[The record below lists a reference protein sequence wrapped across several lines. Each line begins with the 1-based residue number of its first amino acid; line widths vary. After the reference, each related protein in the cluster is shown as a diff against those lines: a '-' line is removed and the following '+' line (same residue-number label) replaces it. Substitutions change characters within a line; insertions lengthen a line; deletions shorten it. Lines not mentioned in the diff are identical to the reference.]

1 MADMFDKEE
10 LGIVS
15 SLFGM
20 SPTMQNKAMQQ
31 AAYKRGTEAG
41 QNLLGGVLGNV
52 GMFAEA
58 AGQGIRSGLGVQT
71 PEDRLGAI
79 RQQAQQQ
86 FDTNTPEGLLQMAD
100 YLNSQGDAAGAR
112 QAVMLAQGQQSRT
125 QKIATDRATEQSKL
139 RDQVKQV
146 GLTTDGRQVYQSGA
160 NQFILTEQGPQPY
173 YGKLESKTPKTTIS
187 MAGENEVSKVIGKG
201 IGETQLKIAESGEAA
216 AENLIKINETLTELK
231 TGQAFTGQFADLQ
244 TNIAKA
250 QAKFADDKK
259 AGKKVTDTEY
269 LDALLGSDVFPM
281 ISSLG
286 IGARGLD
293 TPAEREFLRKVMTGT
308 IALERD
314 TLIRLTETRKN
325 IAERAVKKYND
336 KVESGELNKYFQLKG
351 VEPKKI
357 ELPQATVATPEQAQ
371 QAPIYA
377 RNPSTNERIVS
388 TDGGKTWNP
397 VGGQ

>member
-20 SPTMQNKAMQQ
+20 SPTMQNRAMQQ

-52 GMFAEA
+52 GMFSEA
-58 AGQGIRSGLGVQT
+58 AGQGLRSGLGVQT
-71 PEDRLGAI
+71 PEERMMGL

-100 YLNSQGDAAGAR
+100 FLNSQGDAAGAR
-112 QAVMLAQGQQSRT
+112 QAVMLAQGQQART
-125 QKIATDRATEQSKL
+125 QSIATDRATEQARLREKDPEIVRVQGI
-139 RDQVKQV
+139 RDQLEAK
-146 GLTTDGRQVYQSGA
+146 
-160 NQFILTEQGPQPY
+160 FGPNDRRVVELNKVIE
-173 YGKLESKTPKTTIS
+173 GKSKAGQTTIN
-187 MAGENEVSKVIGKG
+187 MAGETEVSKVIGKG
-201 IGETQLKIAESGEAA
+201 IGETQLNIANAGESA
-216 AENLIKINETLTELK
+216 AENLIKINETLNELRTNK
-231 TGQAFTGQFADLQ
+231 AFTGQFADLQ

-259 AGKKVTDTEY
+259 AGKRVTDTEY

-314 TLIRLTETRKN
+314 TLIKLTETRKN
-325 IAERAVKKYND
+325 IAERAVKKYNE
-336 KVESGELNKYFQLKG
+336 KVESGELNQYFKLKG

-357 ELPQATVATPEQAQ
+357 EIPKSA
-371 QAPIYA
+371 
-377 RNPSTNERIVS
+377 
-388 TDGGKTWNP
+388 GKKTKTLASGL
-397 VGGQ
+397 VVEIED

>member
-15 SLFGM
+15 SLFGV
-20 SPTMQNKAMQQ
+20 SPAMQNRAMQQ

-52 GMFAEA
+52 GMFSEA
-58 AGQGIRSGLGVQT
+58 AGQGLRGALGVQT
-71 PEDRLGAI
+71 PEERIAAI
-79 RQQAQQQ
+79 REQAKQ
-86 FDTNTPEGLLQMAD
+86 FNDNTPEGLLRMAEF
-100 YLNSQGDAAGAR
+100 LNQQGDAAGAR
-112 QAVMLAQGQQSRT
+112 QAILLAQGQAQKSATLGKTMEETRLLGRKEIEVGVPGDPEMVQKVLVDKDGNILRTLGSPYSRFSQKTNINT
-125 QKIATDRATEQSKL
+125 Q
-139 RDQVKQV
+139 
-146 GLTTDGRQVYQSGA
+146 G
-160 NQFILTEQGPQPY
+160 
-173 YGKLESKTPKTTIS
+173 ES
-187 MAGENEVSKVIGKG
+187 EVAKVIGKG
-201 IGETQLKIAESGEAA
+201 IGEQQLSIASAGENA
-216 AENLIKINETLTELK
+216 AENLIKINETLNELK
-231 TGQAFTGQFADLQ
+231 TNKAFTGSLSDLQ
-244 TNIAKA
+244 TNIAKV

-259 AGKKVTDTEY
+259 AGKRVTDTEY

-314 TLIRLTETRKN
+314 TLIKLTETRKN

-336 KVESGELNKYFQLKG
+336 KVESGELNKYFELKG
-351 VEPKKI
+351 IQPKKL
-357 ELPQATVATPEQAQ
+357 ELPKVPPAAPTAAATRTAQ
-371 QAPIYA
+371 TTPIYA
-377 RNPSTNERIVS
+377 INPQTNQRIMS
-388 TDGGKTWNP
+388 TDGGNTWNP

>member
-1 MADMFDKEE
+1 MAEKNIVGGMF
-10 LGIVS
+10 GI
-15 SLFGM
+15 
-20 SPTMQNKAMQQ
+20 SPEMYAMQRDIAGQQQ
-31 AAYKRGTEAG
+31 AATLAAQPGTLMSPSLAPFYAQAAQQG
-41 QNLLGGVLGNV
+41 QLLGKVTGSL
-52 GMFAEA
+52 
-58 AGQGIRSGLGVQT
+58 LGVED
-71 PEDRLGAI
+71 PELSKI
-79 RQQAQQQ
+79 RDVQSMRTQ
-86 FDTNTPEGLLQMAD
+86 FDVSTPTGLRSFAQALGQKGYTDLAMQA
-100 YLNSQGDAAGAR
+100 SQRAAE
-112 QAVMLAQGQQSRT
+112 VDKTLAET
-125 QKIATDRATEQSKL
+125 QSKL

-357 ELPQATVATPEQAQ
+357 ELPKATVATPEQAQ

>member
-1 MADMFDKEE
+1 MRSEFDVSTPTGLRSFAQALGQKGYTDLAVQATAKAADIDKT
-10 LGIVS
+10 L
-15 SLFGM
+15 
-20 SPTMQNKAMQQ
+20 
-31 AAYKRGTEAG
+31 
-41 QNLLGGVLGNV
+41 
-52 GMFAEA
+52 AE
-58 AGQGIRSGLGVQT
+58 T
-71 PEDRLGAI
+71 
-79 RQQAQQQ
+79 
-86 FDTNTPEGLLQMAD
+86 
-100 YLNSQGDAAGAR
+100 
-112 QAVMLAQGQQSRT
+112 
-125 QKIATDRATEQSKL
+125 QSKL

-201 IGETQLKIAESGEAA
+201 IGEAQLKTAESGEAA
-216 AENLIKINETLTELK
+216 AENLLKINETLNELK
-231 TGQAFTGQFADLQ
+231 TNQAFTGQFADLQ

-259 AGKKVTDTEY
+259 AGKRVTDTEY

-308 IALERD
+308 VALERD
-314 TLIRLTETRKN
+314 TLIKLTETRKN

-351 VEPKKI
+351 VAPRKI
-357 ELPQATVATPEQAQ
+357 ELPKATQVPGSAPAGVDPKIWEVMTPQDKALW
-371 QAPIYA
+371 
-377 RNPSTNERIVS
+377 R
-388 TDGGKTWNP
+388 
-397 VGGQ
+397 

>member
-20 SPTMQNKAMQQ
+20 SPAMQNKAMQQ

-52 GMFAEA
+52 GMFSEA
-58 AGQGIRSGLGVQT
+58 AGQGLRAGLGVQS
-71 PEDRLGAI
+71 PEERMMGL

-86 FDTNTPEGLLQMAD
+86 FDINTPEGLLQMAD

-112 QAVMLAQGQQSRT
+112 QAVMLAQGQQARVQS
-125 QKIATDRATEQSKL
+125 IATDRATEQARVREKL
-139 RDQVKQV
+139 PAIANLQAYRDRLIQTVGPNDPRVKEV
-146 GLTTDGRQVYQSGA
+146 DAIIKAEG
-160 NQFILTEQGPQPY
+160 E
-173 YGKLESKTPKTTIS
+173 GKGTKIVMP
-187 MAGENEVSKVIGKG
+187 AGETEAAKVIGKG

-216 AENLIKINETLTELK
+216 AENLLKINETLNELR

-259 AGKKVTDTEY
+259 AGKRVTDTEY

-308 IALERD
+308 VGLERD
-314 TLIRLTETRKN
+314 TLIKLTETRKN
-325 IAERAVKKYND
+325 IAERAVKKYNA
-336 KVESGELNKYFQLKG
+336 KVESGELNKYFQIKG
-351 VEPKKI
+351 VTPSKI
-357 ELPQATVATPEQAQ
+357 ELPTATQVPGSPPPGVDAKIWEVMTPQEKALW
-371 QAPIYA
+371 
-377 RNPSTNERIVS
+377 R
-388 TDGGKTWNP
+388 
-397 VGGQ
+397 